1 MRESGKGPQR
11 SSQAGDGGPVR
22 KMRHFGFFPLSAIS
36 GSSDLEPEFM
46 GSNFR
51 FTSCMELFPPWYLL
65 IYPTGL
71 LPERES

>member
-1 MRESGKGPQR
+1 MGKGGR
-11 SSQAGDGGPVR
+11 SVKRWDT
-22 KMRHFGFFPLSAIS
+22 FFFFFSTIS

-51 FTSCMELFPPWYLL
+51 FTSWMSPWCLL

-71 LPERES
+71 LPERQS